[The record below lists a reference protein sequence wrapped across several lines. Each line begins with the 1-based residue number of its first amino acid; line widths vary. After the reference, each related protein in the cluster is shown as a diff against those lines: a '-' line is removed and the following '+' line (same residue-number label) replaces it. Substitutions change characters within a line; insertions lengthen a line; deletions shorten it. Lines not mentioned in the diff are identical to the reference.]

1 MPKKKA
7 IIKDWSEYYDQTD
20 ILKELLEE
28 PVHFS
33 LDDQLQREILAGRR
47 TRRLKNL
54 TIKMDPLQIQMIR
67 KMAIMKSIPY
77 QTLIRQWLSE
87 KIKGELNSHIPSG
100 T

>member
-1 MPKKKA
+1 MKKA
-7 IIKDWSEYYDQTD
+7 NIKDWGEYYDRTD
-20 ILKELLEE
+20 IFNELLEE

-33 LDDQLQREILAGRR
+33 LDDQLQKEILSGKR

-67 KMAIMKSIPY
+67 KMAIMRSIPY

-87 KIKGELNSHIPSG
+87 KIKGELNQAC
-100 T
+100 

>member
-1 MPKKKA
+1 MEKKKA
-7 IIKDWSEYYDQTD
+7 TVKDWVDYYDRTD

-33 LDDQLQREILAGRR
+33 LDDQLQKEILSGRR
-47 TRRLKNL
+47 ARRLKNL

-67 KMAIMKSIPY
+67 KMAIMRSIPY

-87 KIKGELNSHIPSG
+87 KIKGELKLA
-100 T
+100 

>member
-1 MPKKKA
+1 MPTKKTTN
-7 IIKDWSEYYDQTD
+7 KDWAGYYDGAD
-20 ILKELLEE
+20 ILSELLEE

-33 LDDQLQREILAGRR
+33 LDDQLQKEILSGKRA
-47 TRRLKNL
+47 RRLRNL

-87 KIKGELNSHIPSG
+87 KIKGELNLV
-100 T
+100 

>member
-1 MPKKKA
+1 LPTKKTTN
-7 IIKDWSEYYDQTD
+7 IDWAGYYDGED
-20 ILKELLEE
+20 ILNELLED

-33 LDDQLQREILAGRR
+33 LDDQLQKEILSGKRA
-47 TRRLKNL
+47 RRLRNL

-87 KIKGELNSHIPSG
+87 KIKGELNLV
-100 T
+100 

>member
-1 MPKKKA
+1 LPKKTA
-7 IIKDWSEYYDQTD
+7 NIKDWGEYYDRTD
-20 ILKELLEE
+20 IFSDLLEE

-33 LDDQLQREILAGRR
+33 LDDQLQKEILSGKR

-87 KIKGELNSHIPSG
+87 KIKGELNRAY
-100 T
+100 

>member
-1 MPKKKA
+1 MPTKKPTS
-7 IIKDWSEYYDQTD
+7 KDWTGYYDEKD
-20 ILKELLEE
+20 ILSELLEE

-33 LDDQLQREILAGRR
+33 LDDQLQKEILSGKRA
-47 TRRLKNL
+47 RRLRNL

-87 KIKGELNSHIPSG
+87 KIKGELNLV
-100 T
+100 

>member
-1 MPKKKA
+1 MAKEKA
-7 IIKDWSEYYDQTD
+7 SVKDLADYYDRTD

-33 LDDQLQREILAGRR
+33 LDDQLQREILSGKRA
-47 TRRLKNL
+47 RRLKNF
-54 TIKMDPLQIQMIR
+54 TIKIDPLQIQMIR

-87 KIKGELNSHIPSG
+87 KIKGELNHA
-100 T
+100 